1 MNPDRYTPQQA
12 RELGLINDKEYAQ
25 RQTAVQAVEP
35 VYPELYLSGA
45 PAVARSIGS
54 AVTKN
59 VLGKTGQAV
68 NIGTKT
74 PTSLSGV
81 SSNTPGSLRVGTAGS
96 PPVANPTASTAVTNV
111 ANTQKSGGQLV
122 AQPGSNVANT
132 QQGGN
137 QLVTKPGSNVTTKPE
152 LQTIDGPLQIGGPK
166 ALNGP
171 KGKNDPNVIDVQ
183 ARVVPDKKQ
192 IGMNQTHDPGDGY
205 PNGGYYPYR
214 SWADDNA
221 SKFKIDPKTAAGVLG
236 GAAIVGGGA
245 YGLQKGLEPRQANT
259 DNQTAPNAQTAPT
272 MGTTTKNPKQAPLTQ
287 PDQDTTKN
295 LNRSLTPADQNL
307 RPTMKND
314 PRIIG
319 SKTAVDTTPVN
330 KSAQSTTNT
339 TPATSDPTFS
349 QSNEKNKSIIAKN
362 TTTPIS
368 DPATSTTSMNAGNL
382 ATKQGKDELDDIKS
396 LSGAA
401 SSKSNTTEPV
411 AAADK
416 GTGSVSVTPLTVPP
430 DNTSQPNTSAG
441 QMRDIIKSI
450 EPVPKIDKLD
460 VDKDI
465 QSNIGSDI
473 HNQANASDDP
483 IGTMNDLNFG
493 KTPPTP
499 IPTDTSNLAD
509 PNANAFVQD
518 DEGEWQKNIAK
529 ESLQLANTI
538 NTPRY
543 SFLRGL

>member
-1 MNPDRYTPQQA
+1 MRYRDIKRAVSEMGGNSRRAKDDGWKDSVMNPDRYTPQQA

-25 RQTAVQAVEP
+25 RQTAAQAVEP

-45 PAVARSIGS
+45 PAVARSIGG

-111 ANTQKSGGQLV
+111 ANTQKNGGQLV
-122 AQPGSNVANT
+122 AQPGSNVVNT
-132 QQGGN
+132 QRGG
-137 QLVTKPGSNVTTKPE
+137 QLVTQRGANVANNPQLRTIEPPAQLTGPATNTTK
-152 LQTIDGPLQIGGPK
+152 QIGR
-166 ALNGP
+166 
-171 KGKNDPNVIDVQ
+171 NDPNVIDVQ

-192 IGMNQTHDPGDGY
+192 IGMNQTRDAGD
-205 PNGGYYPYR
+205 YR
-214 SWADDNA
+214 PDSSDLTAW
-221 SKFKIDPKTAAGVLG
+221 SKSKPIDYKTPAAAL
-236 GAAIVGGGA
+236 AATGIVGGGA

-259 DNQTAPNAQTAPT
+259 NNQTAPAAQTKT
-272 MGTTTKNPKQAPLTQ
+272 
-287 PDQDTTKN
+287 
-295 LNRSLTPADQNL
+295 DQNL

-339 TPATSDPTFS
+339 TPATSEPSFN

-368 DPATSTTSMNAGNL
+368 NPATSTTSMNAGNL

-411 AAADK
+411 AKAADK
-416 GTGSVSVTPLTVPP
+416 GTGSVSITPLNVPP
-430 DNTSQPNTSAG
+430 DNSAE
-441 QMRDIIKSI
+441 QMRDIIKGV
-450 EPVPKIDKLD
+450 EPVPKIDKID

-493 KTPPTP
+493 KTPPTS

-518 DEGEWQKNIAK
+518 DEGEWQKNLAK